1 MDSSIKKSSHS
12 LPASLSVRK
21 SCIRNNHSKG
31 RFLVL
36 ILPKMRG
43 KYNVD

>member
-1 MDSSIKKSSHS
+1 M
-12 LPASLSVRK
+12 ASLSVGK

-36 ILPKMRG
+36 ILSKSEV
-43 KYNVD
+43 KINVDGRTRKRKI